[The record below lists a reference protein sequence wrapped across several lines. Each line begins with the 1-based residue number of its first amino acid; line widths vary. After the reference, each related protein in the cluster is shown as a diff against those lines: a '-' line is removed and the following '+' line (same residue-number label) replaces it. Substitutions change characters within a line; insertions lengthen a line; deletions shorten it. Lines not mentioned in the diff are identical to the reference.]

1 MSGICISVNMRVDLD
16 NLSHTHREALS
27 EIIGKLRV
35 GKTDCSISE
44 TDVEVVGESNL
55 GKPPK
60 ERKKRKKLV
69 PNKIQ
74 VEGSCANEPTLHIE
88 EDKAPVIAMQYPNNF
103 TEAEIESTEQLEV
116 PNQTLPPCVEKAIQ
130 KNLKRN
136 QKQTL
141 SPFELAAQKAAKK
154 KEVVTSVI
162 TMAQLTTEFKALVKK
177 MNSVEGALEILNK
190 FDANKLSEVKQE
202 SYYELHKLLVA

>member
-1 MSGICISVNMRVDLD
+1 MVDEGRDVDMTLD
-16 NLSHTHREALS
+16 LGVLSTPQLTALKNSIDAVIQYRE
-27 EIIGKLRV
+27 V
-35 GKTDCSISE
+35 PKTLNVKVV
-44 TDVEVVGESNL
+44 TDEKKV
-55 GKPPK
+55 
-60 ERKKRKKLV
+60 KRKKPKKLM

-103 TEAEIESTEQLEV
+103 TETEIESTEQLEV